1 MVFVNIQLPFT
12 SKLNPH
18 LEAVYA
24 EHSHWLS
31 QSPHSSKN
39 QWSFYQR
46 LHLPQLLARV
56 YPHACSERLRLIL
69 DWGGW
74 LFFQDQWFRSLAGQ
88 PELVASLANDLINV
102 FNGATP
108 LYPQKPLVVMFADWS
123 QRMAGL
129 TSNQWRERFGQMLST
144 YLHDWVYDVYCNAY
158 QPTINNQLAV
168 ELHQRIGAATSSL
181 DFVDFAQAE
190 LLPPSVKQDPTFQSL
205 GEITNNVVCWMH
217 DIASLERDLT
227 VAEPQNIAV
236 LVKQREHC
244 SWSRAIERVEQ
255 MCYGEVAAF
264 ERIVAERPHYGEFE
278 LVVSDYIENL
288 RAWMQGTIDWLRLD
302 LVVASEPANRL
313 LAA

>member
-24 EHSHWLS
+24 EHSQWLGQFS
-31 QSPHSSKN
+31 HGFKH
-39 QWSFYQR
+39 QWAVYQR
-46 LHLPQLLARV
+46 LRLPQLLARV
-56 YPHACSERLRLIL
+56 YPHACAERFRLTL
-69 DWGGW
+69 DWGSW
-74 LFFQDQWFRSLAGQ
+74 LFFQDQWFRSLVGQ
-88 PELVASLANDLINV
+88 PELVASLANDLINI
-102 FNGATP
+102 FNGASP
-108 LYPQKPLVVMFADWS
+108 SYPQKPLIAMFADWS
-123 QRMAGL
+123 SRMANMTSHQWRDRFGL
-129 TSNQWRERFGQMLST
+129 TLST
-144 YLHDWVYDVYCNAY
+144 YLHDWVYDVYCINY

-190 LLPPSVKQDPTFQSL
+190 LLPPSVKHDPTFHDL

-227 VAEPQNIAV
+227 AVEPQNIAV
-236 LVKQREHC
+236 LVKEREHC
-244 SWSRAIERVEQ
+244 TWSRAIERVEQ
-255 MCYGEVAAF
+255 MCYAEVAAF
-264 ERIVAERPHYGEFE
+264 ERIVAERQHYGEFE

-302 LVVASEPANRL
+302 VAMVNEPANLL